1 MTDKAVYITGSG
13 IISAIGVGKDEV
25 LKSLLE
31 GRSGIGPIHH
41 LPTEHT
47 NLPVGEVRQTDSE
60 LCQMLGLPDDV
71 MVNRTA
77 LLGAVAVRE
86 AIAEAGLTPE
96 DLATLPLLSGTT
108 VGGMDYTER
117 YFLDMQDSDEHLAT
131 LASHDCGTT
140 TQLTARITGLDSNRT
155 ITVSTACSSAANA
168 IIMGANLIKAGKA
181 DRVVAGGSESL
192 SKFHLNGFNT
202 LMILDHEQCRPF
214 DRDRCGLNLGEGA
227 AYVVLESGDAA
238 VRRGVR
244 PLAVLSGY
252 GNACDAHHQ
261 TASSDDGEGAFQAMR
276 AALRMA
282 GVRRE
287 EIGYINAHGTGT
299 PNNDQSESV
308 AIARVFGQTVPPVSS
323 TKSMTGHTTSASGSI
338 ETVICLLAMQHGF
351 LPANVGWRTPMEQGI
366 LPTMGACNVNLR
378 HVMCNSFGFGGNDSS
393 LILSR
398 ADSLPVLQPCTPISS
413 QKVYVKSISTLS
425 VDEGTDRVKEFVSSM
440 EARRMCRLLKAAL
453 VTSLSALQDAGVRT
467 PDAIITATTLGML
480 ENSEKFLL
488 QMCRE
493 GEHCLGP
500 TLFMQSTH
508 NTIAGMLGIKTQC
521 HGYNITITQSE
532 HSIRTALLDA
542 LLQFQ
547 LTPVE
552 TILVGSHDEST
563 EIFASLM
570 HRLTGI
576 KIPVGQS
583 SVSVVLSTNPD
594 GALCELDAEALA
606 AKLDPVNVLSNLKPL
621 KYDA

>member
-1 MTDKAVYITGSG
+1 MTNQTVFITGSG
-13 IISAIGVGKDEV
+13 IISAIGTGKDEV
-25 LKSLLE
+25 LHSLLE

-41 LPTEHT
+41 LQTEHT
-47 NLPVGEVRQTDSE
+47 DLSVGEVRQTDGE
-60 LCQMLGLPDDV
+60 LRQMLGLSDDA

-86 AIAEAGLTPE
+86 AIAEAGLDAE
-96 DLATLPLLSGTT
+96 DMETVPLISGTT

-140 TQLTARITGLDSNRT
+140 TQLTARIVGLDPGRT
-155 ITVSTACSSAANA
+155 ITISTACSSAANA
-168 IIMGANLIKAGKA
+168 IIMGANLIKTGVA
-181 DRVVAGGSESL
+181 DRVVAGGAEAL

-214 DRDRCGLNLGEGA
+214 DRDRRGLNLGEGA
-227 AYVVLESGDAA
+227 AYVVLESEES
-238 VRRGVR
+238 VTRRGVS

-261 TASSDDGEGAFQAMR
+261 TASSDNGEGAYRAMQQA
-276 AALRMA
+276 LNMA
-282 GVRRE
+282 QLDCE
-287 EIGYINAHGTGT
+287 QIGYINAHGTGT

-308 AIARVFGQTVPPVSS
+308 AILRVFGDVVPPVSS

-338 ETVICLLAMQHGF
+338 ETVICLLAMQNGF
-351 LPANVGWRTPMEQGI
+351 LPANLGWQTAMEQGI
-366 LPTMGACNVNLR
+366 VPTMGVRDVQLC
-378 HVMCNSFGFGGNDSS
+378 HVMCNSFGFGGNDSC
-393 LILSR
+393 LILSQPGHT
-398 ADSLPVLQPCTPISS
+398 SHLLPHISP
-413 QKVYVKSISTLS
+413 KVYVKSLSTLA
-425 VDEGTDRVKEFVSSM
+425 VHETTDRVKEFVSPM

-453 VTSLSALQDAGVRT
+453 TTSLTALREAGVPT

-508 NTIAGMLGIKTQC
+508 NTIAGLMGIKTRC
-521 HGYNITITQSE
+521 HGYNVTITQSE

-542 LLQFQ
+542 LLQFR
-547 LTPVE
+547 LTDAE
-552 TILVGSHDEST
+552 NILVGSHDEST
-563 EIFASLM
+563 EIFADLI
-570 HRLTGI
+570 HRLTG
-576 KIPVGQS
+576 KQIPVGQS

-594 GALCELDAEALA
+594 GALCELDIDALTTQ
-606 AKLDPVNVLSNLKPL
+606 LDPSNVLHNL
-621 KYDA
+621 